1 MLAAL
6 LYFAVTY
13 NTVLKKYR
21 ISSALSI
28 VVMVSAFL
36 ILYHQYT
43 SWAGNFIFDPI
54 SNLFIK
60 NPETLFTNGFRYLNR
75 LIDVP
80 MLLLQLTFVVG
91 IPVALANKARWQ
103 FVASGALMIITGY
116 IGQFYETA
124 NNMAMFW
131 LFFVISCVFFVHV
144 YYVLYQVITT

>member
-6 LYFAVTY
+6 LYFVCTY

-43 SWAGNFIFDPI
+43 SRTGNFVFDP
-54 SNLFIK
+54 STNLFIK

-80 MLLLQLTFVVG
+80 MLLLQITFVVG
-91 IPVALANKARWQ
+91 IPAILAKKARWQ
-103 FVASGALMIITGY
+103 FMVSGGLMIIT
-116 IGQFYETA
+116 
-124 NNMAMFW
+124 
-131 LFFVISCVFFVHV
+131 
-144 YYVLYQVITT
+144 